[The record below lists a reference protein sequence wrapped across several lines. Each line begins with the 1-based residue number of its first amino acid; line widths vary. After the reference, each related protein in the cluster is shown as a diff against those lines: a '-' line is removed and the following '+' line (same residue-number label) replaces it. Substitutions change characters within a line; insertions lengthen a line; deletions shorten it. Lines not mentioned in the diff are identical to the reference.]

1 MPVTQKSLKLKD
13 LENMTPESIQ
23 EWTSVFKDRGFNFK
37 KIPSRKSSPKKKL
50 SNEEKS
56 EQDFDPNLCHAR
68 AFQPKK
74 HPGTNIPM
82 YKVPG
87 HALVC
92 GIIPMQC
99 QRPHT
104 HGNLCSGHADT
115 GKFADHFRCFKQ
127 GLFLGLC
134 TETCPDKPIRHHKG
148 NGLDGKVKEFIWF
161 ENTDETYDKYKT
173 DPDSTKSKSKSP
185 PKSKSP
191 KSKSPK
197 GEKPKVKKETP
208 TANYNDF
215 NWEELISTNDI
226 NSLKKFQLNT
236 YIQEHNLEI
245 KGHCKTLVAGIIDHF
260 INFPVKE
267 ESEEEEE
274 KEESEEEKDSGED
287 SEEKDSGEDSEEK
300 EEDSGEDSAGEYDEC
315 SGEKSEEK
323 DSGEDSES
331 DTESESE
338 SDSGEDEDD
347 EDDEKMNQEDVK
359 KETKIIEDVEY
370 YIEENNFFDIK
381 TKIKMGRIDPD
392 TKKGFVW
399 IKKSKLIHLA
409 NIENCQKSIK

>member
-1 MPVTQKSLKLKD
+1 MPVSQKSLKLKD

-23 EWTSVFKDRGFNFK
+23 EWTSVFKDRGFHFK

-74 HPGTNIPM
+74 HPGTNIDM

-161 ENTDETYDKYKT
+161 ENTDEKYDKYKT

-197 GEKPKVKKETP
+197 GKKPKVKKETP

-226 NSLKKFQLNT
+226 NSLKKFQLLT

-267 ESEEEEE
+267 ESEEEE
-274 KEESEEEKDSGED
+274 KEDSGED
-287 SEEKDSGEDSEEK
+287 SEK
-300 EEDSGEDSAGEYDEC
+300 EE
-315 SGEKSEEK
+315 
-323 DSGEDSES
+323 SGEDSES

-338 SDSGEDEDD
+338 SDSGEDDEDD

-359 KETKIIEDVEY
+359 KETKIIEEVEY